1 MLVILTRDVL
11 GRNLIVAAV
20 SRLTRQFKEPVHEG
34 AGLICR
40 AVSEETKKSKK
51 AVDTKSDSP

>member
-1 MLVILTRDVL
+1 
-11 GRNLIVAAV
+11 VAAV
-20 SRLTRQFKEPVHEG
+20 SRLSRQFKEPVHEG

-40 AVSEETKKSKK
+40 PVSEETKKSKK